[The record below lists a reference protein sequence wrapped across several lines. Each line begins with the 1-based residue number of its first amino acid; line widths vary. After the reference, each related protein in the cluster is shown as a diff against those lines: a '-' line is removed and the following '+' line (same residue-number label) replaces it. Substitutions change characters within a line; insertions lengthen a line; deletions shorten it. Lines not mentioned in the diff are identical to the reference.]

1 MADINPKHAS
11 IERCRELLGDEAV
24 GVSEKHIATIRD
36 HADTMAHLIVDLLLE
51 QRLRLNENDDDI
63 SRIR

>member
-1 MADINPKHAS
+1 MAEFRINPKHAS

-36 HADTMAHLIVDLLLE
+36 HADTMAHLIVDLLL
-51 QRLRLNENDDDI
+51 D
-63 SRIR
+63 